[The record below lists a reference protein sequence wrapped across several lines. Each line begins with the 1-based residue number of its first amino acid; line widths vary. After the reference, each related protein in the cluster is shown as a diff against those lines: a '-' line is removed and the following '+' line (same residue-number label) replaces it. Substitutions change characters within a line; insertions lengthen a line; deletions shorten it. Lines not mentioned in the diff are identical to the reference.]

1 MALVRSKPI
10 VLTAADED
18 SLYKQIAGALESVN
32 SNLKMFQACFPLEL
46 KNNSHTSFELCDEN
60 TRSIATGFITKIKK
74 SINVDHPHIF
84 LLWVPRILK
93 STFATAEIRCRY
105 LATGDE
111 KAVGKFPLNEAFI
124 FSFGWERSI
133 RMKDAYSGKGLH
145 LFIQTLAPDSEPN
158 APLGR
163 LIPMWDNCATA
174 KMRYTEDVGSSMTVA
189 DEMRVKTVLTDKI
202 TRGLLNSYMAHEF
215 TCKESVEKFSA
226 APRVQL
232 SDDLPESIDFTKNSD
247 VKGHPAL
254 TAVATKANEKSEV
267 VSGDGVVE
275 SSQTVQRGRGQNTP
289 NA

>member
-10 VLTAADED
+10 VLTAADEE

-60 TRSIATGFITKIKK
+60 TRSIATGFITKIRK

-247 VKGHPAL
+247 LKGGKAMTKIAWKLYKENGENYEKTVKAYE
-254 TAVATKANEKSEV
+254 ADKAGFAKQMAN
-267 VSGDGVVE
+267 
-275 SSQTVQRGRGQNTP
+275 VQ
-289 NA
+289 